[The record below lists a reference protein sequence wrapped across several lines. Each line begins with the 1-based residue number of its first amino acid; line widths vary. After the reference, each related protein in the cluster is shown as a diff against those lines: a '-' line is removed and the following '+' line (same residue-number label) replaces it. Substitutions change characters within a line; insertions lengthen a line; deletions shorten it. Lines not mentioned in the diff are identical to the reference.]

1 MAGFKLMK
9 TMAEHFNR
17 VNNSTLFSN
26 YNHGHVIDPS
36 KYTMQQKIINQNRK
50 GKKLEYGYNN
60 INNFKDD
67 SNNFMGNQLQQVG
80 YRYGNS

>member
-1 MAGFKLMK
+1 MK

-26 YNHGHVIDPS
+26 YNQGQVIDPS
-36 KYTMQQKIINQNRK
+36 RYTMQQKI
-50 GKKLEYGYNN
+50 

>member
-1 MAGFKLMK
+1 
-9 TMAEHFNR
+9 
-17 VNNSTLFSN
+17 
-26 YNHGHVIDPS
+26 
-36 KYTMQQKIINQNRK
+36 MQQKIINQIGK

>member
-1 MAGFKLMK
+1 MK

-17 VNNSTLFSN
+17 VNNSTLFGN
-26 YNHGHVIDPS
+26 YNQGQVLDPS
-36 KYTMQQKIINQNRK
+36 RHTMQQKIVDQIGK
-50 GKKLEYGYNN
+50 GKKLQYGYNN

-67 SNNFMGNQLQQVG
+67 SNNFIGNQLQQVG